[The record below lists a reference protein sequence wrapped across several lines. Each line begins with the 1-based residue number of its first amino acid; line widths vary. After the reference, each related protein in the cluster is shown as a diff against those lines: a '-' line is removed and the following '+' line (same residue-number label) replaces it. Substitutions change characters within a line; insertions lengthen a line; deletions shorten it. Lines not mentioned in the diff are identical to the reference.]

1 VLRGERQVVFRRDA
15 PRPASAPGSGRSTR
29 GGRAGTG
36 DSPGSS
42 RQATQ
47 IELTP
52 EAEAVFERLRAWRT
66 GVAKE
71 LGMPPYVIF
80 HDSTLR
86 QIAASPPSTLAGL
99 AAVNGVGQTK
109 LDRYG
114 EQILELLGDEA

>member
-1 VLRGERQVVFRRDA
+1 VA
-15 PRPASAPGSGRSTR
+15 PV
-29 GGRAGTG
+29 
-36 DSPGSS
+36 
-42 RQATQ
+42 QA
-47 IELTP
+47 ELTP

-86 QIAASPPSTLAGL
+86 QIAASPPTTLAGL

-114 EQILELLGDEA
+114 EQILELLASGEQALE